1 MSRLAQPPGSLQPAE
16 PSRPAATGWPRFLRG
31 PVTVRPP
38 ATSANLGPG
47 FDAFGLALELRDEV
61 VVEVLDEPGLGVEV
75 VGEGAHEVPLDERHL
90 LVRALRTG
98 FDALGGQPAG
108 LRVRCRNHIPHG
120 RGLGSSSAAI
130 CAGLTAARA
139 LVEGGESVLDDD
151 ALLDLATRIEGHPD
165 NVAPALRGGLTVAWL
180 EQGTERDGRAGQD
193 DGAEQDSARTA
204 AAADRQATD
213 PAVRPGDRAQERH
226 RQAVEQDNQAAPD
239 NQTAHNRQTGQ
250 MRAFA
255 LRLEPD
261 PAVGAVAFIPP
272 NRLATEVARGLLP
285 DRVPHRDAA
294 FNAGRAG
301 LLVAA
306 LTAPELNPH
315 HRAELLHAATR
326 DRLHQDYR
334 AAAMP
339 DSAALIRQL
348 RADGFAA
355 FVSGAGPTVLV
366 LTVGPDQVH
375 KAAGHVPDGWGVM
388 VLTVA
393 GVGTATDPA
402 AGEVPAGIRDGT
414 DTP

>member
-1 MSRLAQPPGSLQPAE
+1 MSRLALSFR
-16 PSRPAATGWPRFLRG
+16 SG

-61 VVEVLDEPGLGVEV
+61 TVQVTPGPGLSVEV
-75 VGEGAHEVPLDERHL
+75 VGEGADQLPLDERHL
-90 LVRALRTG
+90 LVRALRAG

-108 LRVRCRNHIPHG
+108 LRVSCRNHIPHG

-130 CAGLTAARA
+130 SAGLIAARA
-139 LVEGGESVLDDD
+139 LVEDGGSVLDDE
-151 ALLDLATRIEGHPD
+151 ALLDLATRLEGHPD
-165 NVAPALRGGLTVAWL
+165 NVAPALRGGLTIAWL
-180 EQGTERDGRAGQD
+180 EQGTEADSLRQESAPERAGEQ
-193 DGAEQDSARTA
+193 GAEGARTA
-204 AAADRQATD
+204 QPTQSADPAIGAAGSTGDSTGVVTTGSAAVSTDRQ
-213 PAVRPGDRAQERH
+213 PEH
-226 RQAVEQDNQAAPD
+226 
-239 NQTAHNRQTGQ
+239 
-250 MRAFA
+250 MRAFS
-255 LRLEPD
+255 LRLD
-261 PAVGAVAFIPP
+261 PAADVSAVAFVPP

-285 DRVPHRDAA
+285 DQVPHRDAA

-301 LLVAA
+301 LLTAA
-306 LTAPELNPH
+306 LTAPELSHH
-315 HRAELLHAATR
+315 HRAVLLHAATR

-339 DSAALIRQL
+339 DSAALIRRL

-366 LTVGPDQVH
+366 LTVGPDWAR
-375 KAAGHVPDGWGVM
+375 KAADYAPEGWRVT

-393 GVGTATDPA
+393 ATGTAAGPPRTD
-402 AGEVPAGIRDGT
+402 GQVGT

>member
-1 MSRLAQPPGSLQPAE
+1 MSRLAQPEASRRSESP
-16 PSRPAATGWPRFLRG
+16 RPAPPRQQRFRRE

-61 VVEVLDEPGLGVEV
+61 IVQVVDEPGLSVEV
-75 VGEGAHEVPLDERHL
+75 VGEGAGQVPLDENHL
-90 LVRALRTG
+90 LVRSLRVG

-108 LRVRCRNHIPHG
+108 LRVSCHNRIPHG

-130 CAGLTAARA
+130 CAGLTAARE
-139 LVEGGESVLDDD
+139 LVEDGASVLDDE
-151 ALLDLATRIEGHPD
+151 ALLDLANRIEGHPD

-180 EQGTERDGRAGQD
+180 EQDPERELGLGQD
-193 DGAEQDSARTA
+193 PAEPPAAGDRQDSDPAAEAGGRVQVSTDASTA
-204 AAADRQATD
+204 VSTDRQ
-213 PAVRPGDRAQERH
+213 PEH
-226 RQAVEQDNQAAPD
+226 
-239 NQTAHNRQTGQ
+239 

-255 LRLEPD
+255 LRLD
-261 PAVGAVAFIPP
+261 PAAEVGAVAFIPP

-285 DRVPHRDAA
+285 ASVPHRDAA

-301 LLVAA
+301 LLTAA
-306 LTAPELNPH
+306 LTAPELSHH
-315 HRAELLHAATR
+315 HRAVLLHAATR

-339 DSAALIRQL
+339 DSAALIRRL

-366 LTVGPDQVH
+366 LTVGSDWAR
-375 KAAGHVPDGWGVM
+375 KAADYAPEGWDVT

-393 GVGTATDPA
+393 SRGAAADP
-402 AGEVPAGIRDGT
+402 PPDDT

>member
-1 MSRLAQPPGSLQPAE
+1 MSLPLPEPA
-16 PSRPAATGWPRFLRG
+16 RPYRTERSAPTRTPHFRRR

-47 FDAFGLALELRDEV
+47 FDAFGLALELRDEGV
-61 VVEVLDEPGLGVEV
+61 VQVVAEPGLSVEV
-75 VGEGAHEVPLDERHL
+75 VGEGAGQVPLDEGHL
-90 LVRALRTG
+90 LVRALRAG

-108 LRVRCRNHIPHG
+108 LRVVCRNHIPHG

-130 CAGLTAARA
+130 CAGLTAARE
-139 LVEGGESVLDDD
+139 LVEDGASVLDDD
-151 ALLDLATRIEGHPD
+151 ALLDLANRIEGHPD

-180 EQGTERDGRAGQD
+180 EQDPEREHDLGQGTE
-193 DGAEQDSARTA
+193 
-204 AAADRQATD
+204 D
-213 PAVRPGDRAQERH
+213 PQSPGDRQSADPVSAADVSTGHQP
-226 RQAVEQDNQAAPD
+226 QD
-239 NQTAHNRQTGQ
+239 

-255 LRLEPD
+255 LRLD
-261 PAVGAVAFIPP
+261 PAAEVGAVAFIPP
-272 NRLATEVARGLLP
+272 NPLATEVARGLLP
-285 DRVPHRDAA
+285 AAVPHRDAA

-301 LLVAA
+301 LLTAA
-306 LTAPELNPH
+306 LTAPELSHH
-315 HRAELLHAATR
+315 HRAVLLHAATS

-339 DSAALIRQL
+339 DSAALIRRL

-366 LTVGPDQVH
+366 LTVGH
-375 KAAGHVPDGWGVM
+375 EWAGKAVGYAPEGWGVT

-393 GVGTATDPA
+393 SRGTAADSP
-402 AGEVPAGIRDGT
+402 PDGT

>member
-1 MSRLAQPPGSLQPAE
+1 VSRLALPE
-16 PSRPAATGWPRFLRG
+16 PSLTSASPRPVTRQPRFRRE

-61 VVEVLDEPGLGVEV
+61 VVQVVAEPGLNVEV
-75 VGEGAHEVPLDERHL
+75 FGEGAGQVPLDESHL
-90 LVRALRTG
+90 LVRALRVG

-108 LRVRCRNHIPHG
+108 LRVSCRNRIPHG

-130 CAGLTAARA
+130 CAGLTAARD
-139 LVEGGESVLDDD
+139 LVEGGASVLDDE
-151 ALLDLATRIEGHPD
+151 ALLDLANHIEGHPD
-165 NVAPALRGGLTVAWL
+165 NVAPALRGGLTIAWL
-180 EQGTERDGRAGQD
+180 EQDPEREHGLGQGTEAPRPSGGRQDTDLVIAAGGSPEVSTHVSTD
-193 DGAEQDSARTA
+193 IFTG
-204 AAADRQATD
+204 RQ
-213 PAVRPGDRAQERH
+213 PEH
-226 RQAVEQDNQAAPD
+226 
-239 NQTAHNRQTGQ
+239 

-255 LRLEPD
+255 QRLEPAAD
-261 PAVGAVAFIPP
+261 VGAVAFIPP

-285 DRVPHRDAA
+285 ASVPHRDAA

-301 LLVAA
+301 LLTAA
-306 LTAPELNPH
+306 LTAPELSHH
-315 HRAELLHAATR
+315 HRAVLLHAATR

-339 DSAALIRQL
+339 DSAALIRRL

-366 LTVGPDQVH
+366 LTVGPDWAR
-375 KAAGHVPDGWGVM
+375 KAADYAPEGWGVT

-393 GVGTATDPA
+393 SRGA
-402 AGEVPAGIRDGT
+402 AADSPPDDT